1 MAFRQAGGTRKR
13 CAENLITA
21 LTGRNTQD
29 DLEKILAFGAY
40 VRCRRFYAD
49 RLCGIQRHA

>member
-29 DLEKILAFGAY
+29 DLEKISAFEACDRNRG
-40 VRCRRFYAD
+40 FYAD